1 MSTIKILV
9 VEDEA
14 LIADHISF
22 SLEEEGYEVVGI
34 ADTVEDAITLVETNQ
49 PNLVL
54 LDINLNGNLDG
65 IDLAGVLN
73 NKYKIPFVYLTSNT
87 DEKTLERVKITNP
100 AGFIVKPFQPEDLKP
115 AIELALYSIKKDSN
129 ITLPSQDAF
138 FIKEKYEMIKVFY
151 DAIDFAEAADNYTT
165 IHTENKKFLISQ
177 TLKKV
182 EEKLSSKGFFRVH
195 RSFLVNLAK
204 ITCIRPSSILVNEKV
219 IPLGVNSRSELL
231 KFIKTL

>member
-138 FIKEKYEMIKVFY
+138 FIKEKHEMIKVFY

-182 EEKLSSKGFFRVH
+182 EEKLSSK
-195 RSFLVNLAK
+195 
-204 ITCIRPSSILVNEKV
+204 
-219 IPLGVNSRSELL
+219 
-231 KFIKTL
+231 